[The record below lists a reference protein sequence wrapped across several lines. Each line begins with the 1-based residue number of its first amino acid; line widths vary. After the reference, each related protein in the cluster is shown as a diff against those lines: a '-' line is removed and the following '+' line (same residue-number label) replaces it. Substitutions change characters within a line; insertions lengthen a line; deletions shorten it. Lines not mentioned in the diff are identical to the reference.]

1 VPDKDLFPQ
10 QTGKGWKKAS
20 EAIGELDPAAPDA
33 EERWRRAG
41 EELARA
47 LAATLEE
54 IPPGSLDLPGV
65 ATELQRLARAG
76 DVDVDLCAAFGDAD
90 DDEAGRLLALVA
102 RMLLATM
109 GGELAGLATGE
120 IGVLLARHFLRA
132 LARRAGFDR
141 RLPFGLGSQLSA
153 ADALARMEEVLAG
166 PAVEELIPVLLDRCL
181 QPAGGKRDGC

>member
-1 VPDKDLFPQ
+1 MPDKALFPQ

-33 EERWRRAG
+33 EERRQRAG
-41 EELARA
+41 EELKRA
-47 LAATLEE
+47 LIATWEE

-65 ATELQRLARAG
+65 AAELRRLAHAG
-76 DVDVDLCAAFGDAD
+76 ETDVDLCAAFGDTD

-109 GGELAGLATGE
+109 SSELTGLTLDE
-120 IGVLLARHFLRA
+120 IGVLLASHFLRA

-141 RLPFGLGSQLSA
+141 RLPFEPGSNLSA
-153 ADALARMEEVLAG
+153 PDALTGVEQVLADSI
-166 PAVEELIPVLLDRCL
+166 VEELLPMFLARCP
-181 QPAGGKRDGC
+181 QPAGGRRDER